1 MQKQKIVV
9 DTNIVISALLGKS
22 YPYNIVFDLVLR
34 SKVNLYLS
42 KSILMEYQRT
52 IGYSKFQSI
61 SRFNEKSKQLVNDL
75 KSISIIRNPQFM
87 LEILGDKDDNKFLE
101 LALSSQAD
109 FLITGNIK
117 HFPFS
122 KFENT
127 EILSPEK
134 YWNTYWK

>member
-9 DTNIVISALLGKS
+9 DTNIVISSLLGKS
-22 YPYNIVFDLVLR
+22 YPYSIVFDLILR
-34 SKVNLYLS
+34 SKVDLYLS
-42 KSILMEYQRT
+42 KTILIEYQHT

-61 SRFNEKSKQLVNDL
+61 PRFHERSKQLIIDL
-75 KSISIIRNPQFM
+75 KSISIIRNPQFV
-87 LEILGDKDDNKFLE
+87 LEILADKDDNKFLE
-101 LALSSQAD
+101 LALSAQAD
-109 FLITGNIK
+109 FLITGNSK

-127 EILSPEK
+127 QILSPEK

>member
-9 DTNIVISALLGKS
+9 DTNIVISSLLGKS
-22 YPYNIVFDLVLR
+22 YPYYIVFDLILR
-34 SKVNLYLS
+34 NKVDLYLS
-42 KSILMEYQRT
+42 KNILIEYQRT
-52 IGYSKFQSI
+52 IGYSKFKNI
-61 SRFNEKSKQLVNDL
+61 PRFNERAKQLVDDL
-75 KSISIIRNPQFM
+75 KSISIIRNPQFS
-87 LEILGDKDDNKFLE
+87 LEILSDKDDNKFLE

-117 HFPFS
+117 HFPFT

-127 EILSPEK
+127 QILSPEK

>member
-9 DTNIVISALLGKS
+9 DTNIVISSLLGKS
-22 YPYNIVFDLVLR
+22 YPYYIVYDLILR
-34 SKVNLYLS
+34 DKVDLYLS
-42 KSILMEYQRT
+42 RSILIEYQRT
-52 IGYSKFQSI
+52 IKYNKFQGI
-61 SRFNEKSKQLVNDL
+61 ARFNERSTQLVDDL
-75 KSISIIRNPQFM
+75 KSIAISRNPQFV
-87 LEILGDKDDNKFLE
+87 LEILSDKDDNKFLE

-109 FLITGNIK
+109 FLITGNTK

-127 EILSPEK
+127 QILSPEK